1 MEEFIQFF
9 DAWHLDVL
17 DWGILAG
24 VSFVIYVWMGEK
36 CLRNLFAYECS
47 AILCAAPIF
56 LIALVSVV
64 IGVLF
69 VLVSEYL
76 LQEKIWGYLLFFACL
91 LYCIPKVTD
100 KMKATEAS

>member
-64 IGVLF
+64 FLESLHKMRYF
-69 VLVSEYL
+69 DTL
-76 LQEKIWGYLLFFACL
+76 EKILTTH
-91 LYCIPKVTD
+91 V
-100 KMKATEAS
+100 